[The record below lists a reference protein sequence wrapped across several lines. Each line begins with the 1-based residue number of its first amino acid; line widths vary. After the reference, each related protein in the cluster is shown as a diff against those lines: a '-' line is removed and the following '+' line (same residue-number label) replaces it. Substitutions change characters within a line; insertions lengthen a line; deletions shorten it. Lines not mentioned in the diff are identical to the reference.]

1 MTDDQLKNKSKFKYN
16 MSFYYQS
23 TIVYF
28 VVFAVYLIIR
38 GQFIEDSYTLITK
51 DPIIYLLA
59 IIVFVSVGS
68 VVYNLYLNRYIEFSI
83 NGVSFC
89 DKYKVRLIDKNEIV
103 EIKLS
108 KDKRYNKPN
117 ILKFIRLKLKSRKR
131 PVIIRP
137 SDYENADELIKRFYQ
152 LKLEIESL

>member
-1 MTDDQLKNKSKFKYN
+1 M
-16 MSFYYQS
+16 
-23 TIVYF
+23 IRVYF

-59 IIVFVSVGS
+59 IIVFISVGS

-117 ILKFIRLKLKSRKR
+117 MLKFIRLKLKSRKR

-137 SDYENADELIKRFYQ
+137 SDYENSDELIKRFYQ
-152 LKLEIESL
+152 LKLELES

>member
-59 IIVFVSVGS
+59 IIVFISVGS